1 MRCTAC
7 WTQQTCASGFTLIE
21 GHTVD
26 ELIPIDPSFPPV
38 GHGTHQDASQAAV
51 STAPT
56 AQHPR
61 AGTPTAWPP
70 TAAQPRPGVPRR
82 RDQGWRLLRRGL
94 HRRGHPRRWLPG
106 QSPNRD
112 PLTLSRQ
119 TERRSSTKLPSGL
132 CEGLVDLFPEASSSS
147 NGNAAWRGLQIYGRR
162 LRWGRWTRGEEERWV
177 KLCREDCCVLS
188 FLRRSQDHVF
198 LRGWIVLYF
207 KMY

>member
-1 MRCTAC
+1 MWAMVLTRRKRSVLE
-7 WTQQTCASGFTLIE
+7 Q
-21 GHTVD
+21 
-26 ELIPIDPSFPPV
+26 ELDGDTSK
-38 GHGTHQDASQAAV
+38 AAA

-162 LRWGRWTRGEEERWV
+162 LRWGRWNRGEEERWV

-188 FLRRSQDHVF
+188 FLRRSQDHAF

-207 KMY
+207 QMSYKYR